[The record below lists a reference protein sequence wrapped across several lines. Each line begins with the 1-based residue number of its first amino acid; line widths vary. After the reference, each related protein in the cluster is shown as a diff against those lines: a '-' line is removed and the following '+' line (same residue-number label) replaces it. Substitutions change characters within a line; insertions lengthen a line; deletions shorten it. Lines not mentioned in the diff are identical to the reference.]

1 MSTRQLPAADPDS
14 DGGNDAVPGQ
24 PQRLGAR
31 PGGCVR
37 TSKRVQG
44 ARSSSACWSLA
55 ILAGAGWA
63 LLGSSLLVVRHVEVT
78 GNRLVTA
85 AQVRQAARIEAGA
98 PLATVSTATAARRVE
113 QLAPVLS
120 ATVRR
125 SWPDAIVI
133 TVRER
138 TPVFAVAAAGGYQLI
153 DSHGVTVRQ
162 ATRKP
167 ASTAAAVLSA
177 GRCCEAA
184 RLSRPQPSVLRQLPR
199 ALRKR
204 VASVS
209 AASAGSVTLH
219 LTGGITVL
227 WGGAGRSGT
236 EAGRARNAAAQA
248 RALLRHQRPEH
259 GSDGRLM
266 QARQS
271 ATSPYRLRRRATR
284 RAGRATSG

>member
-1 MSTRQLPAADPDS
+1 VSTQQLPTADPDS
-14 DGGNDAVPGQ
+14 DGGNDEFRASRNGSGAAGRVRQHQHAGPG
-24 PQRLGAR
+24 
-31 PGGCVR
+31 R
-37 TSKRVQG
+37 TVFFG
-44 ARSSSACWSLA
+44 VLVVA

-98 PLATVSTATAARRVE
+98 PLAKVNTAAAARHVE

-133 TVRER
+133 TVHER
-138 TPVFAVAAAGGYQLI
+138 TAVLAVAAAGGYQLI

-167 ASTAAAVLSA
+167 ASMPLLSAPPVVLRNSPAVNAAAV
-177 GRCCEAA
+177 
-184 RLSRPQPSVLRQLPR
+184 VLRQLPP

-204 VASVS
+204 IASVS

-227 WGGAGRSGT
+227 WGGAG
-236 EAGRARNAAAQA
+236 NPAQKLA
-248 RALLRHQRPEH
+248 ELGMLLRKHVRYYDI
-259 GSDGRLM
+259 SDPSTAVTEG
-266 QARQS
+266 
-271 ATSPYRLRRRATR
+271 
-284 RAGRATSG
+284 